1 MDNQEKQV
9 SKWDIFKK
17 EIETAYNSFHQKE
30 KDRYESSFTEWA
42 NIGEGFLKQVPK
54 LADNPWFTNFIN
66 SFMPVSHDFRK
77 NANSLNVALNQTIY
91 DLNAKLKNKD
101 VIINN
106 QVIMY
111 SEADKKIKSLEA
123 EIAKLKSQNKDIDLN
138 PYDVSTGKKILS
150 FQDKKDEKKFDAM
163 LFDLEEIK

>member
-9 SKWDIFKK
+9 PKWDIFKK

-30 KDRYESSFTEWA
+30 KVRYETSFTEWA
-42 NIGEGFLKQVPK
+42 SIGEGFLKQVPK
-54 LADNPWFTNFIN
+54 LSDNPWFTNFIN

-106 QVIMY
+106 QVIMF
-111 SEADKKIKSLEA
+111 SEATKKIKELEA
-123 EIAKLKSQNKDIDLN
+123 EIAKLKSQNKEID
-138 PYDVSTGKKILS
+138 SSFGSGSASKKILS

-163 LFDLEEIK
+163 LFDLEELK